1 MRFGDYA
8 PENFDHLFRG
18 DITAREALQLSLNL
32 PAVALLDQVGPS
44 RFAQK
49 LNDAGAPLHL
59 PKGEGRPGLPIAL
72 GGVGV
77 SLEELVTLFSALAEK
92 GTARPLN
99 YRAESTAAPG
109 KQLLSPVAAYYLS
122 SILED
127 TPPPPR
133 WLAAGNRK
141 HAANIAY
148 KTGTSYGYRDA
159 WAIGYNSGYTVG
171 VWVGRPDGTFSP
183 GRIGRESA
191 APILFEIFDQLPEA
205 DSAFSH
211 SAPDGA
217 ITGGT
222 NDLPANLR
230 RFEARPSLESALA
243 PEVLGGP
250 VIRNPVDGATVDLE
264 TRALSL
270 VLQADRGALPL
281 RWLVNGRLVD
291 SLPYRRQAEWQP
303 DGKGAAHVTVI
314 DRFGRSASAEVWLK

>member
-1 MRFGDYA
+1 MAFDDLIVH
-8 PENFDHLFRG
+8 PETMMMDADAVRRPCAGEFRPSVSAATSRRG
-18 DITAREALQLSLNL
+18 RALQLSLNL
-32 PAVALLDQVGPS
+32 PAVAPFDQVGPS

-49 LNDAGAPLHL
+49 FNDAGAPLHL
-59 PKGEGRPGLPIAL
+59 PKGEGGQVCRSRLAVGRQFGRASYTVQRP
-72 GGVGV
+72 
-77 SLEELVTLFSALAEK
+77 AEK

-122 SILED
+122 SIL
-127 TPPPPR
+127 R
-133 WLAAGNRK
+133 IISAAAAMVCGGNRK

-171 VWVGRPDGTFSP
+171 VCGGRPMEHSP

-205 DSAFSH
+205 DPAFRIPL
-211 SAPDGA
+211 PDGA

-230 RFEARPSLESALA
+230 AFRGETKSGKRLWRR
-243 PEVLGGP
+243 EVLGGP
-250 VIRNPVDGATVDLE
+250 VIRESGRRRHRRSRDHRAQPGAPGRPRRSTA
-264 TRALSL
+264 AL
-270 VLQADRGALPL
+270 VGQ
-281 RWLVNGRLVD
+281 
-291 SLPYRRQAEWQP
+291 
-303 DGKGAAHVTVI
+303 
-314 DRFGRSASAEVWLK
+314 